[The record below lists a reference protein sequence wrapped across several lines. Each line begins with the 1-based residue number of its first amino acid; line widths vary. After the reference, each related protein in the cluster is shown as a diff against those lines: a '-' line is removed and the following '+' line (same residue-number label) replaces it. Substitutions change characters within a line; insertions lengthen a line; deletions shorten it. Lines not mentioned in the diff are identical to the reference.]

1 MRNAQAVTRLQRLAD
16 GFKAVFRRVAGLDLR
31 TANLANW
38 TLPGL
43 AFAPLPPSAQTYTQL
58 YRTQPEVRTV
68 IDFLARNIAQI
79 GLHVFRRISDT
90 DRVRIADHPLA
101 LLLKSPNP
109 ATARYRLFESTM
121 IDLGIHYNAYWLKM
135 RERNRLQLVRVP
147 PEQIYPVGHLL
158 PTGYRWTWPDGQR
171 WELPPSEIVH
181 FRGYDPDNPLMGLS
195 PLETLRRLLAEERAS
210 VEYRGAFWRNAAR
223 LAGVIL
229 RPQTAP
235 SWTPEKREQFK
246 DDWAA
251 FYSGAAN
258 AGKSPVLED
267 GMSYQ
272 PMTATARDSQ
282 LVESRKLT
290 REEVAAAYHVP
301 LPMVGILDH
310 ATFSN
315 IREQHKQ
322 LYQDCLGPWLVMLE
336 EDIELQLLPEFTD
349 SEDVYTEFNI
359 SEKLKGSFEE
369 QTASLRVGTGAPF
382 LTRNEARARLNLP
395 RIPEAEFDKPVT
407 NLNTLEGDQQ
417 RVTEAEQEA
426 L

>member
-1 MRNAQAVTRLQRLAD
+1 VTRLQWLAAS
-16 GFKAVFRRVAGLDLR
+16 FKAVLLRVTSLDLR
-31 TANLANW
+31 MRAAPLATW
-38 TLPGL
+38 TLPGTS
-43 AFAPLPPSAQTYTQL
+43 FAAPSPSTYATL

-68 IDFLARNIAQI
+68 IDFLSRNVAQI

-101 LLLKSPNP
+101 LLLKTPNP
-109 ATARYRLFESTM
+109 ATTRYRLFESAM
-121 IDLGIHYNAYWLKM
+121 MDLGIYFNAYWLKL
-135 RERNRLQLVRVP
+135 RAERNRLQLVRIP

-210 VEYRGAFWRNAAR
+210 VEYRGAFWKNAAR

-235 SWTPEKREQFK
+235 SWTPDKREQFK

-267 GMSYQ
+267 GMTYQ

-301 LPMVGILDH
+301 LPLVGILDH

-315 IREQHKQ
+315 VKEQHKH
-322 LYQDCLGPWLVMLE
+322 LYQDCLGPWLVNLE

-369 QTASLRVGTGAPF
+369 QTAALRVGTGAPF
-382 LTRNEARARLNLP
+382 LSRNEARARLNLP
-395 RIPEAEFDKPVT
+395 KVNDADFDKPVT
-407 NLNTLEGDQQ
+407 NLNTLEGDLA
-417 RVTEAEQEA
+417 RTATGPEEDAI
-426 L
+426 